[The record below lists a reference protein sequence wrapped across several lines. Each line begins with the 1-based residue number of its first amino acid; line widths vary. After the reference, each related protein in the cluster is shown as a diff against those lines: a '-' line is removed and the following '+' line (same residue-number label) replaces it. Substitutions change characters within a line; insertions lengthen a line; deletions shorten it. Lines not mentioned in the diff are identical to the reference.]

1 VAAEPPDR
9 LDQRA
14 SDRDRDDVLAVPSDA
29 AGDGRLALEEYS
41 ERADLALAARPHG
54 DLAELTRDL
63 RLAPERA
70 AAAEPLRLTAVLSN
84 ETRKGFW
91 RVPERLSLRSVLGDC
106 HIELQDAALTA
117 PVTTIEARAI
127 LGSVTI
133 FVPDGVEVRMS
144 GANLLGA
151 SESRLRAAPLPGAP
165 VIEVHARTILGNVTV
180 RPPER
185 QTLGAAAR
193 ALLERA
199 GDDEREER

>member
-1 VAAEPPDR
+1 VAQGPPDR

-14 SDRDRDDVLAVPSDA
+14 SDRDRDDVLALLSDA

-41 ERADLALAARPHG
+41 ERADLALAARTHG

-63 RLAPERA
+63 GRATEHRLADA
-70 AAAEPLRLTAVLSN
+70 PLRLTALLSN

-91 RVPERLSLRSVLGDC
+91 RVPEQLSLRSVLGDC

-180 RPPER
+180 RPPEPD
-185 QTLGAAAR
+185 AAR
-193 ALLERA
+193 SRPRA
-199 GDDEREER
+199 AGAGGR